1 VQVCCLNLHGMNGM
15 HADKSKGF
23 TLFELVI
30 VILIVSILATIGT
43 SSFKYVTT
51 SNRIS
56 SEVNGLLGDMQFARS
71 QAAKTGS
78 YVTVCPAN
86 VALTSCSGNST
97 WTNGWI
103 VFLDLNGN
111 GAVDTATD
119 KIIRTQRSIS
129 PDTLVGSSAAFK
141 FVTFNREGY
150 ASNGLTAWATINL
163 NSSPVNAQWRRC
175 LAVSAVGA
183 MAVEKSG
190 ASVPTT
196 C

>member
-1 VQVCCLNLHGMNGM
+1 M
-15 HADKSKGF
+15 
-23 TLFELVI
+23 
-30 VILIVSILATIGT
+30 VILVVSILATIGT

-86 VALTSCSGNST
+86 VALNACSGNST
-97 WTNGWI
+97 WSNGWL

-111 GAVDTATD
+111 GALDTATD
-119 KIIRTQRSIS
+119 YVIRKQRSIA
-129 PDTLVGSSAAFK
+129 PDTLVSSSNAFK

-163 NSSPVNAQWRRC
+163 KTMVAPMPSPVLNA
-175 LAVSAVGA
+175 S
-183 MAVEKSG
+183 
-190 ASVPTT
+190 
-196 C
+196 

>member
-1 VQVCCLNLHGMNGM
+1 M
-15 HADKSKGF
+15 DKSKGF
-23 TLFELVI
+23 TLFELII
-30 VILIVSILATIGT
+30 VIAIVGILATIGT
-43 SSFKYVTT
+43 SSFNYVTT

-56 SEVNGLLGDMQFARS
+56 SEVNSLLGDMQFARS

-78 YVTVCPAN
+78 NVTVCPA
-86 VALTSCSGNST
+86 ADASLSSCSGNST

-111 GAVDTATD
+111 GVFDAGSDLV
-119 KIIRTQRSIS
+119 IRKQRSVS
-129 PDTLVGSSAAFK
+129 PDTLVSSSAAFK
-141 FVTFNREGY
+141 YVVFNREGY

-163 NSSPVNAQWRRC
+163 NSSPVNAQWARC

-183 MAVEKSG
+183 MAIEKSG

>member
-1 VQVCCLNLHGMNGM
+1 M
-15 HADKSKGF
+15 HKSQGF
-23 TLFELVI
+23 TLWELII
-30 VILIVSILATIGT
+30 VILIVSILASIGT

-56 SEVNGLLGDMQFARS
+56 SEINGLLGDMQFARS

-78 YVTVCPAN
+78 YVSVCPAAN
-86 VALTSCSGNST
+86 ASLNSCANTST
-97 WTNGWI
+97 WTKGWI

-111 GAVDTATD
+111 GVINNATD
-119 KIIRTQRSIS
+119 RVIRTQASIA
-129 PDTLVGSSAAFK
+129 PDTLVSSVGTFK

-150 ASNGLTAWATINL
+150 GSNGQTAWATINL
-163 NSSPVNAQWRRC
+163 NSSPANAQWRRC

-183 MAVEKSG
+183 IVIEKSG
-190 ASVPTT
+190 ASTPTT